1 MLAQDLPTPQ
11 VWKAIEIFLAQA
23 YGGDRP
29 LPSAVRTRLDALRSL
44 SADDF
49 FASAVF
55 EKDGQS
61 PPNKLSLRL
70 GNRFYPHMKL
80 TIERTPDRQ
89 GFLFRADSHD
99 RHCCPPPGSRE
110 YGAFCQLME
119 SNQQVAQGIEAEWAN
134 QGLPTF
140 KTYLRDDLARR
151 TKGV

>member
-1 MLAQDLPTPQ
+1 MLTQDLPTPQ
-11 VWKAIEIFLAQA
+11 VWKAIDIFLAQA
-23 YGGDRP
+23 YGGGP
-29 LPSAVRTRLDALRSL
+29 LPSAVRTRLDTLRSL
-44 SADDF
+44 APDDL
-49 FASAVF
+49 FASSVF
-55 EKDGQS
+55 EKDAQS

-119 SNQQVAQGIEAEWAN
+119 NNQKVAQTIEAEWAN

-151 TKGV
+151 AKRV